1 MLDMNK
7 QLFEAACY
15 FLSKREYGAKE
26 LRDKLS
32 RKFREINREQ
42 INELLERL
50 QDLNYQ
56 SDKRYADMFIRAR
69 YNRNYGEN
77 HIRQEALYKGLD
89 RDLVE
94 NAFQEL
100 ALDFSSTC
108 AYLANKHS
116 KLDPPKLIRK
126 LVAKGFAFQ
135 MVLNII
141 KKT

>member
-1 MLDMNK
+1 MLDTNK

-26 LRDKLS
+26 LSDKLA
-32 RKFREINREQ
+32 RKFKQTDRKMIS
-42 INELLERL
+42 ELLERL

-56 SDKRYADMFIRAR
+56 SDKRYAEMFIRAR
-69 YNRNYGEN
+69 FNRNYGEN

-94 NAFQEL
+94 NALQEL
-100 ALDFSSTC
+100 ALDFDSSC
-108 AYLANKHS
+108 AYLANKYS
-116 KLDPPKLIRK
+116 KLDTTKLIRK
-126 LVAKGFAFQ
+126 LVAKGFGFQ